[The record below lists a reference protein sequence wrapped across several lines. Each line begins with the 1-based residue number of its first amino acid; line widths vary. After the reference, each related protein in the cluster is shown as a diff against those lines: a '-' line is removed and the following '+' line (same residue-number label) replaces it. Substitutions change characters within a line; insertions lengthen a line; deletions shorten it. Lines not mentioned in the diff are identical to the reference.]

1 MAQIHFYRQ
10 KYLENPKKAV
20 GLEFTADLGNFCHSF
35 LVEAET

>member
-10 KYLENPKKAV
+10 KYLQAPKKAV
-20 GLEFTADLGNFCHSF
+20 GLEITADLENLCNSF